1 MATTA
6 NPTLGITRDELDLV
20 VQPLAARV
28 DALETSGCDRPGGNF
43 VTASE
48 FRLFKWLGTFAL
60 AAVLGGFGLLYEQVG
75 DVRVAMERLQ
85 TDLLNEIHALRGE
98 MHTEFASVRQEM
110 HTEFA
115 SVRQEMHT
123 EFASVRQEMHDG
135 FAGIR
140 QEMHAETA
148 SIREDI
154 SGVRERV
161 ARVETHLQRGSAD
174 DE

>member
-1 MATTA
+1 MAATA

-20 VQPLAARV
+20 VQPLAARM
-28 DALETSGCDRPGGNF
+28 DALETSVGDRPGGDF
-43 VTASE
+43 VRASE

-85 TDLLNEIHALRGE
+85 TDLLKEIHALRGE

-110 HTEFA
+110 HAGFA
-115 SVRQEMHT
+115 S
-123 EFASVRQEMHDG
+123 
-135 FAGIR
+135 IR

-148 SIREDI
+148 SIREDMHADHASI
-154 SGVRERV
+154 REDVSGVRERV
-161 ARVETHLQRGSAD
+161 ARVETHLQRGRAN

>member
-1 MATTA
+1 
-6 NPTLGITRDELDLV
+6 
-20 VQPLAARV
+20 V
-28 DALETSGCDRPGGNF
+28 DALETSVGDRPATDF

-85 TDLLNEIHALRGE
+85 TELLREIRALRGE
-98 MHTEFASVRQEM
+98 MHAEFVSVRQEM
-110 HTEFA
+110 HAEFV
-115 SVRQEMHT
+115 SVRQEMH
-123 EFASVRQEMHDG
+123 AG
-135 FAGIR
+135 FANIQ
-140 QEMHAETA
+140 QEMHAETASIREEMHADHA

-161 ARVETHLQRGSAD
+161 ARVETRMQRGSAK

>member
-1 MATTA
+1 MAETVSH
-6 NPTLGITRDELDLV
+6 TLGITRDELDLA
-20 VQPLAARV
+20 VQPLAARLDV
-28 DALETSGCDRPGGNF
+28 LETAAGDRSGDDF
-43 VTASE
+43 VTAGE

-85 TDLLNEIHALRGE
+85 TDLLKEIHALRGE

-110 HTEFA
+110 HAEF
-115 SVRQEMHT
+115 
-123 EFASVRQEMHDG
+123 
-135 FAGIR
+135 
-140 QEMHAETA
+140 A

-161 ARVETHLQRGSAD
+161 ARVETHMQRGSAN